1 MAGSL
6 TLSTLS
12 DGTNST
18 NATDVIRGS
27 ARAWVNYNAVSQ
39 SIRGSYNVSSVV
51 VNGTGDISVNFT
63 NAMTDTN
70 YAWAISQQLNGTGNN
85 DPGAASTGRNFGTG
99 SWTTS
104 SIRINVM
111 SNTNLSQENPLVLT
125 VVVYR

>member
-51 VNGTGDISVNFT
+51 INGTGDISVNFT
-63 NAMTDTN
+63 TAMADTN
-70 YAWAISQQLNGTGNN
+70 YSWFISQQLNGTGNN
-85 DPGAASTGRNFGTG
+85 DPGAASTARNLGTG
-99 SWTTS
+99 SWAS
-104 SIRINVM
+104 NSIRINVM

-125 VVVYR
+125 VVIFR